1 MKTKGI
7 VLAGGSG
14 TRLYPMTA
22 VFSKQ
27 LQVVYDKPMIYYP
40 ISTLMQAGIKDI
52 LIISTPKDTPNFEKL
67 LGDGSAWGLNL
78 EYIVQDRPGGIAESF
93 IYGHDFIGDDQVC
106 LILGDNLFYGPMG
119 FFKNAIDSNKGATVF
134 GYRVQNPSAYG
145 VVEFASDGR
154 VKSIEEKPD
163 KPKSKYAIP
172 GLYVFDNE
180 VRKKVKELKPSKR
193 GELEI
198 TDLQKLYLET
208 GKLNVEIM
216 ERGIAWLDTGTPES
230 LMEASTFIH
239 AIEKRQGKKIA
250 CLEEVAL
257 EMGFISMSEYERNVS
272 DLPNCSYKEYCLELL
287 KTL

>member
-1 MKTKGI
+1 MNTKGI

-14 TRLYPMTA
+14 TRLFPMTA

-40 ISTLMQAGIKDI
+40 ISTLMQAGIRDI
-52 LIISTPKDTPNFEKL
+52 LIISTPNDTPNFEKL

-78 EYIVQDRPGGIAESF
+78 QYVVQDRPGGIAESF
-93 IYGHDFIGDDQVC
+93 IYGHDFIADDQVC
-106 LILGDNLFYGPMG
+106 LILGDNLFYGPMH
-119 FFKNAIDSNKGATVF
+119 FFQQAVKSNNGATVF
-134 GYRVQNPSAYG
+134 GYRVNNPSAYG
-145 VVEFASDGR
+145 VVEFDSAGK
-154 VKSIEEKPD
+154 VKSIEEKPES
-163 KPKSKYAIP
+163 PKSKYAIP
-172 GLYVFDNE
+172 GLYVFDNN
-180 VRKKVKELKPSKR
+180 VKDKVKILQPSKR

-198 TDLQKLYLET
+198 TDLQKIYQAE

-257 EMGFISMSEYERNVS
+257 EMGFINHSKYQSQVES
-272 DLPNCSYKEYCLELL
+272 LPNCSYKDYCLEVL
-287 KTL
+287 KAL